1 MIHFLQEL
9 MDSWAIG
16 TNCTVSINSSLGNF
30 CAWQSLRLRNQRN
43 NIHTEA
49 VNSLFTPTT
58 HHIENFFSDNF
69 IFPVQIRLLL
79 GEEVEIEL
87 PGLLIKYPSRSGE
100 EGAPVVGRKKLFSP
114 ILHNISCKALLLFLR
129 YGGQWSSL
137 APNVVISLGIFLVLT
152 ALHKPGMLIGA
163 VVYYQIHHNLNAFFM
178 SLL

>member
-1 MIHFLQEL
+1 
-9 MDSWAIG
+9 MDSGAIG
-16 TNCTVSINSSLGNF
+16 TNCTVSVNSSLRNF

-87 PGLLIKYPSRSGE
+87 PGLLIKYPGRSGE
-100 EGAPVVGRKKLFSP
+100 EGAPVVGRKKLFSL
-114 ILHNISCKALLLFLR
+114 ILHNISCKALLLFLG

-137 APNVVISLGIFLVLT
+137 TPNVVISLGVFLILT

>member
-9 MDSWAIG
+9 MDSWPISAY
-16 TNCTVSINSSLGNF
+16 CSVSIDSPLGNF
-30 CAWQSLRLRNQRN
+30 CAWQSLRLGNQRN
-43 NIHTEA
+43 NIHTET
-49 VNSLFTPTT
+49 VNSLFTPTS

-87 PGLLIKYPSRSGE
+87 PGLLIKTPGRAGE
-100 EGAPVVGRKKLFSP
+100 EGAPVVGRKKLFSL
-114 ILHNISCKALLLFLR
+114 ILHNISCKSLLLFLR

-137 APNVVISLGIFLVLT
+137 TPNVVISLGIFLVLT